1 MRRLTPLLAVS
12 LLASCTTLVPQ
23 YERPAPAVPQN
34 WPAGSATL
42 AANEVDLAQLRY
54 QDIFRDP
61 RLQRLIEQGLSNNR
75 NLASAAADIRA
86 ARAQYRIQRS
96 SLIPDLSAN
105 GGVNIGYGARGAA
118 PGLGTGAATGD
129 PVTGTPTTG
138 TPTTGTPTTGTPVA
152 GTGGGSDFSTYYTA
166 SVGSTAFEIDLFGRL
181 AALNEAAL
189 DEYFATESAARSVR
203 LTLVGDIARA
213 WATYAADAELAA
225 IARDTAESAQRSVDL
240 TRARLEGG
248 YSPRTE
254 LRQAESVLFTARS
267 DLAAA
272 REALVQDENALRLLV
287 GAEPDAADLPDGL
300 AALNTAFG
308 AVPAGIDS
316 SVLLRRPDI
325 VAAEYRLQAANA
337 RIGAA
342 RAALFPRISLTAL
355 LGIGSTSL
363 TGLFAGDNFQAALRP
378 GIGVPIFDGG
388 ARRGGVALAR
398 AQEESLVAGYQFA
411 VQTAFREVA
420 DALATRG
427 AIDDRLGADQRQV
440 AAALDNY
447 ELNQARYRGGIDTFL
462 TTLDAQRTLYAARR
476 RLAGTELADAIS
488 LADLYVALGGDG
500 GLASRPIEA
509 DTVAADPAA
518 AADAPEG

>member
-1 MRRLTPLLAVS
+1 MRRLAPLCAAVLLAG
-12 LLASCTTLVPQ
+12 CTTLVPQ
-23 YERPAPAVPQN
+23 YERPAPAVPQG

-42 AANEVDLAQLRY
+42 AATEADLAQLRY

-105 GGVNIGYGARGAA
+105 GGVNVGYGARGATT
-118 PGLGTGAATGD
+118 GLGTGAGTGD
-129 PVTGTPTTG
+129 PSTGTPTTG
-138 TPTTGTPTTGTPVA
+138 TPTTGAPVA
-152 GTGGGSDFSTYYTA
+152 GTGGGSDFGTFYTA
-166 SVGSTAFEIDLFGRL
+166 SVGTTAFEIDLFGRL

-189 DEYFATESAARSVR
+189 NEYFATESAARSVR

-225 IARDTAESAQRSVDL
+225 IAEDTAASAQRSVDL

-254 LRQAESVLFTARS
+254 LRQAESVLFTAQS

-287 GAEPDAADLPDGL
+287 GAEPDATDLPDGL

-308 AVPAGIDS
+308 PVPAGLDS
-316 SVLLRRPDI
+316 TILLRRPDI

-363 TGLFAGDNFQAALRP
+363 TGLFSGDNFQAALRP

-427 AIDDRLGADQRQV
+427 AIDDRLSADQRQV
-440 AAALDNY
+440 AAALDNF

-500 GLASRPIEA
+500 GLAGRPIEPSSNDSNA
-509 DTVAADPAA
+509 
-518 AADAPEG
+518 GQ